1 MSVRTSI
8 IKRTPLLLAAG
19 ASAFLLTGC
28 FATQQDLDPMRSDI
42 SVLEKQFMEVQKDCA
57 RAKYAEEPGANRDL
71 GAKLDETSSRL
82 AALEKR
88 MDALEAKVRQAQA
101 EPPEPSAP
109 QPIPAEPSAG
119 APAAPE
125 GAAPDMTA
133 PQPTQGMV
141 AAGDAFNV
149 AKQAFDAGDYEKA
162 EADFRQFLTQY
173 PKDRL
178 ADDAEFYLGEIYFNK
193 KDYNKA
199 IGLYESVVKDYPL
212 ADRVPDALFR
222 EGMAYE
228 ALNNADKARELY
240 NRVMDNYP
248 YSEAA
253 GKESQRLGQLK

>member
-1 MSVRTSI
+1 MSVRTNI
-8 IKRTPLLLAAG
+8 IKRTPLLLAAS

-42 SVLEKQFMEVQKDCA
+42 SVLEKQFMQVQKDYA
-57 RAKYAEEPGANRDL
+57 RAKYAEPGPNQDL
-71 GAKLDETSSRL
+71 SAKLDKTNSRIS
-82 AALEKR
+82 ALEKR
-88 MDALEAKVRQAQA
+88 MDALEARVSQAQA

-119 APAAPE
+119 QAPAAPE
-125 GAAPDMTA
+125 GAASEA
-133 PQPTQGMV
+133 PPPTQGMV
-141 AAGDAFNV
+141 AAGDAFKA

-162 EADFRQFLTQY
+162 EAGFRQFLSQY

-178 ADDAEFYLGEIYFNK
+178 ADDAEFFLGEIYFNK
-193 KDYNKA
+193 KDYNTA
-199 IGLYESVVKDYPL
+199 IGLYGSVVKGYPL

-253 GKESQRLGQLK
+253 GKANQRLGQLK